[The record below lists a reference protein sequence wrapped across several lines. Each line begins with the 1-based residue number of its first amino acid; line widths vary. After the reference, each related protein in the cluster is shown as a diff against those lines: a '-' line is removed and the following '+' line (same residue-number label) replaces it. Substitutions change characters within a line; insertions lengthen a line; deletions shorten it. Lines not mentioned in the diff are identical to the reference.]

1 MVKKV
6 DRPRDV
12 MDTWC
17 PCTESIVG
25 IKKDKISVEF
35 ATIVFFEFIQ
45 GVDGNVCLLMCLHDC
60 VFSNVIIPYSM
71 NANKT
76 NDS

>member
-1 MVKKV
+1 M
-6 DRPRDV
+6 
-12 MDTWC
+12 
-17 PCTESIVG
+17 
-25 IKKDKISVEF
+25 EF

-76 NDS
+76 NDSWLEILTCLFSPLLIDVFIH